1 MSMLGE
7 SSINMWSK
15 NDCRLE
21 FHCECECSV
30 LLQQMVGV
38 NLPIWVYL
46 TVYNGLHLAGGFCPG
61 EVFPLVVGHKVSRA
75 GHSNP
80 FGRPTNLQVLA
91 SVIPMFN
98 LSCQLVNRSRSVIR
112 PTHVVRPCITSY
124 CFTSENVCL
133 VKGPQMLAWMYYTHQ
148 TLSWCLVISIK
159 ITCWAHEIKK
169 KVILCFSCITLG
181 LIGLWTAG
189 DYLSALLQEALEAN
203 GQHDWQCSVQLC

>member
-46 TVYNGLHLAGGFCPG
+46 TVYDGLHLAQGFCPG

-98 LSCQLVNRSRSVIR
+98 LSCQLVNRSPSVIR
-112 PTHVVRPCITSY
+112 PVWSNSCCSTLYYFILLHKWKCLSCKGSTDVSMDVLYTPNSKLVPSY
-124 CFTSENVCL
+124 FNKNYL
-133 VKGPQMLAWMYYTHQ
+133 
-148 TLSWCLVISIK
+148 LSTW
-159 ITCWAHEIKK
+159 
-169 KVILCFSCITLG
+169 
-181 LIGLWTAG
+181 
-189 DYLSALLQEALEAN
+189 D
-203 GQHDWQCSVQLC
+203 